1 MDKKLDKLDM
11 LCETMYVMFKDNH
24 LPYLDMEDF
33 ITMWQSLADKWE
45 IYLNDRLWEDFTEE
59 INSVASNRHSV
70 FTEIFDK
77 HFKN

>member
-45 IYLNDRLWEDFTEE
+45 IYLNDRQWEDFTEE